1 MASIR
6 EAGYDIGPGQLGEN
20 ITTAGLDLEKLPLGT
35 RIELGPTAVVEL
47 TGLRT
52 PCVLIDR
59 FRTGLKRQ
67 VVSSAKTGP
76 AFRCGVLG
84 VVRAGGRVA
93 AGDRARAILPDG
105 FQKRLPS
112 L

>member
-1 MASIR
+1 M
-6 EAGYDIGPGQLGEN
+6 GPGQLGEN
-20 ITTAGLDLEKLPLGT
+20 ITTAGLDLENMPLGT
-35 RIELGPTAVVEL
+35 LIELGPTAVVEL

-67 VVSSAKTGP
+67 IVSSAKTGP

-84 VVRAGGRVA
+84 VVRAGGQVT

-105 FQKRLPS
+105 FQEMLPS